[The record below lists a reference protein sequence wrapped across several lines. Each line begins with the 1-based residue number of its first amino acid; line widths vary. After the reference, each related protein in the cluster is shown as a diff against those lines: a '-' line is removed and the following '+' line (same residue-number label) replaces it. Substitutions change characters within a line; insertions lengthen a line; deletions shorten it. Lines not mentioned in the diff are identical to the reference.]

1 MALNRDADPLFP
13 ELHSLLGRLPSDHPT
28 NIPLVLV
35 PGFSGWG
42 SPLLNSFSYFGGFED
57 IAGTLVDQGWTV
69 IIPQLG
75 PFSSNWE
82 RACELYAQLTHGSY
96 DPDIWDVAIDY
107 GTDLQAEL
115 PPGQSAVVRERRQA
129 YSLTKGTDGAPHQRL
144 QNWNW
149 SEDHLVHFIAHSQG
163 GNTVRYLIHLL
174 RNGKE
179 GHQYFSE
186 PRGEGW
192 VESLVTLCTPHNG
205 TTIIDVLE
213 QIDPTGI
220 IHSIIYQAIATASYN
235 APRDRIYNPQ
245 LDHWG
250 IAPLPNEN
258 FRTMFLRLTAP
269 GGLLQQWFEKNYNA
283 FYNNS
288 IAGVAALNTIIGQP
302 SRNVYYFTLSFGATI
317 RTPPT
322 GILGRL
328 THWLVGHIPR
338 GIIRPPHDV
347 LQLGPPGSQLPRVD
361 IFPAFLI
368 PSYAMGG
375 YQLMTEQSNILG
387 LQSIDM
393 QQNDGIVNTASMP
406 GPRGSPIEHVDAT
419 LITLTRGTFYHLG
432 VNDTMDHVD
441 AIGIVVYPNLL
452 PRVMKM
458 YSEIAD
464 LLSRLL

>member
-1 MALNRDADPLFP
+1 
-13 ELHSLLGRLPSDHPT
+13 
-28 NIPLVLV
+28 
-35 PGFSGWG
+35 
-42 SPLLNSFSYFGGFED
+42 
-57 IAGTLVDQGWTV
+57 
-69 IIPQLG
+69 
-75 PFSSNWE
+75 
-82 RACELYAQLTHGSY
+82 
-96 DPDIWDVAIDY
+96 
-107 GTDLQAEL
+107 
-115 PPGQSAVVRERRQA
+115 
-129 YSLTKGTDGAPHQRL
+129 
-144 QNWNW
+144 
-149 SEDHLVHFIAHSQG
+149 VHFIAHSQG
-163 GNTVRYLIHLL
+163 GNTARYLIHLL

-205 TTIIDVLE
+205 TTIINVLE
-213 QIDPTGI
+213 VSFPQWNHRPTTYYNLWQQIDPTGI
-220 IHSIIYQAIATASYN
+220 IHSIIYQAIATASYK
-235 APRDRIYNPQ
+235 ARRDRIYNPQ

-258 FRTMFLRLTAP
+258 FRTMLLRLTAP

-283 FYNNS
+283 FYDNS
-288 IAGVAALNTIIGQP
+288 IAGVAALNTIIGRP
-302 SRNVYYFTLSFGATI
+302 SGNVYYFTLSFGATI

-328 THWLVGHIPR
+328 THWLVEHIPR

-361 IFPAFLI
+361 IFPAFPI

-393 QQNDGIVNTASMP
+393 QQNDGIVNTKSMQ
-406 GPRGSPIEHVDAT
+406 GPRGSPIKDVDAT
-419 LITLTRGTFYHLG
+419 LTTLTRGTFYHLG

-441 AIGIVVYPNLL
+441 AIGIVVYPNLVCPYCEHAML
-452 PRVMKM
+452 ERRANGFSLVPEGDDNVFR
-458 YSEIAD
+458 D
-464 LLSRLL
+464 SRSSVSVVERGAVSKGV